1 MEGGGNPT
9 YQKSFVFV
17 GFLTPPSRRSVHSHP
32 GSISPKCTPTSFA
45 HVEKSGTA
53 TAPRGKSGILIK
65 MAFVSV
71 GVRAISEIQQHAKYL
86 CKPLQNSFSEHFNFP
101 NLVGS
106 PKSWEIAF
114 RHTFF
119 QKSVSKSMKSME
131 FETKSHVNTYRKR
144 L

>member
-1 MEGGGNPT
+1 MSPKVGGGVEGGGNPT
-9 YQKSFVFV
+9 YQKSLGFV
-17 GFLTPPSRRSVHSHP
+17 GFLTPPSRRSVHSHVR
-32 GSISPKCTPTSFA
+32 SISPKSTPTSFA

-86 CKPLQNSFSEHFNFP
+86 CKPLQNSFSSEYSNFP
-101 NLVGS
+101 NLVGG
-106 PKSWEIAF
+106 PKILEIAF

-119 QKSVSKSMKSME
+119 
-131 FETKSHVNTYRKR
+131 RKKCVQINGIQ
-144 L
+144 